1 MMATTATTSN
11 VIHAKLLELP
21 RTNRHSWISFS
32 ANNQHRVSATSAEG
46 PSCIFVGPLETANKE
61 TLEALYCQV
70 TTISKLTVNFVH
82 FLLSISNDFNM
93 ITGSLLFATGTG
105 CLL

>member
-21 RTNRHSWISFS
+21 RTNRHSRISFS
-32 ANNQHRVSATSAEG
+32 ANNHHRVSSTSSEG

-70 TTISKLTVNFVH
+70 TTISKLTHFVH
-82 FLLSISNDFNM
+82 FLLSISSDFNM